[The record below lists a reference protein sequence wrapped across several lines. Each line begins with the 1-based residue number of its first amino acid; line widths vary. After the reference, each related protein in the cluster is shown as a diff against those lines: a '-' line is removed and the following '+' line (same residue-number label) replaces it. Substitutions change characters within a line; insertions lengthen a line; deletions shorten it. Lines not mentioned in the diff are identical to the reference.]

1 MRHIDNILILDFGS
15 QFTQLIARRIR
26 ELEVFSEILPWDVPI
41 EKIVSLNPKGIIL
54 SGGPHSAREENAPS
68 IDAELLKTHI
78 PILGVCYGMQIL
90 AKALGGKVGK
100 GEQAEYGRS
109 ELLNLNCGKLFHGLR
124 NEFTVWM
131 SHWDQV
137 EVLPAGAVATAKS
150 GNILAGFELHGGRIS
165 GIQFHPEVAHT
176 EDGVKVLSNFLFKIC
191 GCEPS
196 WNLNSWLEDEVKSIT
211 ERISSGHV
219 ICGLSGGVDSSVAA
233 SIASRA
239 GTNNLDCIFVDHG
252 LLRLHEAEQVL
263 KDYESMNLRVHHVD
277 ASEKFLEALS
287 GVTEPERKRKIIG
300 ETFIRVFED
309 EAEKICGNN
318 CGKNWLLQGTLYP
331 DVIESGQKGKGAS
344 VIKTHHN
351 VGGLP
356 DDMKFLLLE
365 PLKDLFKDEVRQI
378 GRILGVP
385 ERIIK
390 RHPFPGPG
398 LAVRCLGEITRERLD
413 VLRKAD
419 AIFIEEIRSAD
430 LYDKTWQAFCVLLP
444 VKSVGVVGDIR
455 TYGEVIAL
463 RAVDASDGMTADWFR
478 FPHEVLDSTAR
489 RICNEIKEVSRV
501 VYDVTGK
508 PPATIEWE

>member
-15 QFTQLIARRIR
+15 QYTQLIARRIR
-26 ELEVFSEILPWDVPI
+26 ELEVFSEILPWDVSL
-41 EKIVSLNPKGIIL
+41 EKIISLNPKGIIL

-68 IDAELLKTHI
+68 IDAKLLEAQI

-90 AKALGGKVGK
+90 AKILGGKVGK
-100 GEQAEYGRS
+100 GERAEYGRS
-109 ELLNLNCGKLFHGLR
+109 TLQNLNSGKLFCGLKD
-124 NEFTVWM
+124 EFTVWM

-137 EVLPAGAVATAKS
+137 EELPPGARATAKS
-150 GNILAGFELHGGRIS
+150 GNILAGFELYEGGIS
-165 GIQFHPEVAHT
+165 AIQFHPEVVHT
-176 EDGVKVLSNFLFKIC
+176 EDGVKVLSNFLFNIC
-191 GCEPS
+191 SCGPS
-196 WNLNSWLEDEVKSIT
+196 WNLNSWLDDKVKKIT
-211 ERISSGHV
+211 EKISSGHV

-233 SIASRA
+233 SIVSRA
-239 GTNNLDCIFVDHG
+239 TVNLDCIFVDHG
-252 LLRLHEAEQVL
+252 LLRLGEAEQVL
-263 KDYESMNLRVHHVD
+263 KDYESMNLSVHHVD
-277 ASEKFLEALS
+277 ASERFLEALS

-309 EAEKICGNN
+309 AAEKICGKDNSDN
-318 CGKNWLLQGTLYP
+318 DWLLQGTIYP
-331 DVIESGQKGKGAS
+331 DVIESGQKGKDAS
-344 VIKTHHN
+344 VIKSHHN

-356 DDMKFLLLE
+356 EDMKFQVLE
-365 PLKDLFKDEVRQI
+365 PLRDLFKDEVRQI
-378 GRILGVP
+378 GHILRVP
-385 ERIIK
+385 ESILK

-398 LAVRCLGEITRERLD
+398 LAVRCLGEITRERLR

-419 AIFIEEIRSAD
+419 AIFIEEIRSAG

-444 VKSVGVVGDIR
+444 VKSVGVVGDVR

-478 FPHEVLDSTAR
+478 FPHEVLDAAAR
-489 RICNEIKEVSRV
+489 RICNEVKEVSRV